1 MRTTTFSAQLRIL
14 LITYGMICGLCACGS
29 SVPDIPVNAPAWDS
43 SASQTT
49 VSETGEADAAGH
61 AGNTPTDNSSMDN
74 SPTDHLSK
82 DSLSTEAGASV
93 PASPTR
99 DATPVC
105 LVPNADGT
113 AVTSNDVAVIDYS
126 HMSDGYIC
134 ANYTGSCPKVKLRIT
149 GPDTIVYTYD
159 LHGGGYETF
168 PLSSGDGYYDVTIYE
183 NISGTNYATCLY
195 ADLEVQ
201 ITNEFGPFLYPNQYV
216 NFNANSKVVAKGQEL
231 AEGATS
237 DLDVITSIY
246 DYITENITYDYDKAS
261 DPPTGYTS
269 DVDTILASGTGI
281 CLDYAAVMASML
293 RSQRIPT
300 RLEVGYA
307 QDAYHAW
314 ISVYTADTGW
324 LNGIIEFD
332 GNVWTLVDPTF
343 GANTDDKTLKKFIG
357 NGTNYVLQK
366 MY

>member
-1 MRTTTFSAQLRIL
+1 MQIPGSFARLRIL
-14 LITYGMICGLCACGS
+14 LITYCIMAGLCACGS
-29 SVPDIPVNAPAWDS
+29 ASDSLPAAAPATDTYDDQS
-43 SASQTT
+43 PAVPASAD
-49 VSETGEADAAGH
+49 TGTA
-61 AGNTPTDNSSMDN
+61 
-74 SPTDHLSK
+74 
-82 DSLSTEAGASV
+82 STEA
-93 PASPTR
+93 ASPETENAASAESLR

-105 LVPNADGT
+105 LVPKADGSQ
-113 AVTSNDVAVIDYS
+113 VTSNDVAVIDYS

-134 ANYTGSCPKVKLRIT
+134 ASYTGTCPKVKLRIT

-159 LHGGGYETF
+159 LHGNGYETF

-195 ADLEVQ
+195 ADLDVQ
-201 ITNEFGPFLYPNQYV
+201 ITDTFGPFLYPNQYV
-216 NFNANSKVVAKGQEL
+216 NFNADSKVVAKGQEL
-231 AEGATS
+231 AEGASS
-237 DLDVITSIY
+237 DLEVITRVY
-246 DYITENITYDYDKAS
+246 DYITQNITYDYAKAS

-269 DVDTILASGTGI
+269 DVDAILTSGTGI

-343 GANTDDKTLKKFIG
+343 GANTDDKALKKFIG
-357 NGTNYVLQK
+357 DGTNYILQK

>member
-1 MRTTTFSAQLRIL
+1 MRIPKSSALLRIL
-14 LITYGMICGLCACGS
+14 LITYCTTLSLCACGS
-29 SVPDIPVNAPAWDS
+29 GSDSTSVMASATDPVVEQPA
-43 SASQTT
+43 ASQSSPDTDGAQPA
-49 VSETGEADAAGH
+49 VPSAEAE
-61 AGNTPTDNSSMDN
+61 S
-74 SPTDHLSK
+74 
-82 DSLSTEAGASV
+82 SV
-93 PASPTR
+93 PAVPLR

-105 LVPNADGT
+105 LVPQADGITT
-113 AVTSNDVAVIDYS
+113 ASNDVAVIDYS
-126 HMSDGYIC
+126 HMSDGYVC
-134 ANYTGSCPKVKLRIT
+134 ANYTGTCPKVKLRIT
-149 GPDTIVYTYD
+149 GPDTVVYTYD

-201 ITNEFGPFLYPNQYV
+201 ITDAFSPFLYPNQYV
-216 NFNANSKVVAKGQEL
+216 NFTADSKVVAKGQEL
-231 AEGATS
+231 AEGASS
-237 DLDVITSIY
+237 DLEVITRVY
-246 DYITENITYDYDKAS
+246 DYITQNITYDYDKAS
-261 DPPTGYTS
+261 DPPTGYTA
-269 DVDTILASGTGI
+269 DVDSILTSGTGI

-357 NGTNYVLQK
+357 DGSNYILQK

>member
-1 MRTTTFSAQLRIL
+1 MRIPRSSARLRIL
-14 LITYGMICGLCACGS
+14 LITYCTTLSLCACGS
-29 SVPDIPVNAPAWDS
+29 GSDSTSVMASAADPVVEQPA
-43 SASQTT
+43 ASQSSPDTDGAQPA
-49 VSETGEADAAGH
+49 VPSAEAE
-61 AGNTPTDNSSMDN
+61 S
-74 SPTDHLSK
+74 
-82 DSLSTEAGASV
+82 SV
-93 PASPTR
+93 PAVPLR

-105 LVPNADGT
+105 LVPQADGITT
-113 AVTSNDVAVIDYS
+113 ASNDVAVIDYS
-126 HMSDGYIC
+126 HMSDGYVC
-134 ANYTGSCPKVKLRIT
+134 ANYTGTCPKVKLRIT
-149 GPDTIVYTYD
+149 GPDTVVYTYD

-201 ITNEFGPFLYPNQYV
+201 ITDAFSPFLYPNQYV
-216 NFNANSKVVAKGQEL
+216 NFTADSKVVAKGQEL
-231 AEGATS
+231 AEGASS
-237 DLDVITSIY
+237 DLEVITRVY
-246 DYITENITYDYDKAS
+246 DYITQNITYDYDKAS
-261 DPPTGYTS
+261 DPPTGYTA
-269 DVDTILASGTGI
+269 DVDSILTSGTGI

-357 NGTNYVLQK
+357 DGSNYILQK

>member
-1 MRTTTFSAQLRIL
+1 MQIPGSFARLRIL
-14 LITYGMICGLCACGS
+14 LITYCIMAGLCACGS
-29 SVPDIPVNAPAWDS
+29 ASDSLPAVAPATDTYDDQS
-43 SASQTT
+43 PAVPASADTDT
-49 VSETGEADAAGH
+49 VSPEAA
-61 AGNTPTDNSSMDN
+61 
-74 SPTDHLSK
+74 
-82 DSLSTEAGASV
+82 STEAESTA
-93 PASPTR
+93 PAKPLR

-105 LVPNADGT
+105 LVPHADGT
-113 AVTSNDVAVIDYS
+113 AVVSNDVAVIDYS

-134 ANYTGSCPKVKLRIT
+134 ASYTGTCPKVKLRIT

-159 LHGGGYETF
+159 LHGNGYETF

-201 ITNEFGPFLYPNQYV
+201 ISDTFGPFLYPNQYV
-216 NFNANSKVVAKGQEL
+216 NFNADSKVVAKGQEL
-231 AEGATS
+231 AEGASS
-237 DLDVITSIY
+237 DLEVITRVY
-246 DYITENITYDYDKAS
+246 DYITQNITYDYAKAS

-269 DVDTILASGTGI
+269 DVDAILTSGTGI

-343 GANTDDKTLKKFIG
+343 GANTDDKALKKFIG
-357 NGTNYVLQK
+357 DGSNYILQK

>member
-1 MRTTTFSAQLRIL
+1 MLIPGSFARLRIL
-14 LITYGMICGLCACGS
+14 LITYCIMAGLCACGS
-29 SVPDIPVNAPAWDS
+29 ASDSLPAAAPA
-43 SASQTT
+43 
-49 VSETGEADAAGH
+49 
-61 AGNTPTDNSSMDN
+61 TDTYDDQ
-74 SPTDHLSK
+74 SP
-82 DSLSTEAGASV
+82 AV
-93 PASPTR
+93 PASADTGTASPEAASPETESTAPAESLR

-105 LVPNADGT
+105 LVPQADGT
-113 AVTSNDVAVIDYS
+113 AVVSNDVAVIDYS

-134 ANYTGSCPKVKLRIT
+134 ASYTGTCPKVKLRIT

-159 LHGGGYETF
+159 LHGNGYETF

-201 ITNEFGPFLYPNQYV
+201 IRDTFGPFLYPNQYV
-216 NFNANSKVVAKGQEL
+216 NFNADSKVVAKGQEL
-231 AEGATS
+231 AEGASS
-237 DLDVITSIY
+237 DLEVITRVY
-246 DYITENITYDYDKAS
+246 DYITQNITYDYAKAS

-269 DVDTILASGTGI
+269 DVDAILTSGTGI

-314 ISVYTADTGW
+314 ISIYTADTGW

-343 GANTDDKTLKKFIG
+343 GANTDDKALKKFIG
-357 NGTNYVLQK
+357 DGTNYILQK

>member
-1 MRTTTFSAQLRIL
+1 MQIPGYFARLRIL
-14 LITYGMICGLCACGS
+14 LITYCITAGLCACGS
-29 SVPDIPVNAPAWDS
+29 ASDSLPAAAPA
-43 SASQTT
+43 
-49 VSETGEADAAGH
+49 
-61 AGNTPTDNSSMDN
+61 TDTYDDQ
-74 SPTDHLSK
+74 SP
-82 DSLSTEAGASV
+82 AV
-93 PASPTR
+93 PASADTGTASPEAASPETESTTPAEALR

-105 LVPNADGT
+105 LVPKADGSQ
-113 AVTSNDVAVIDYS
+113 VTSNDVAVIDYS

-134 ANYTGSCPKVKLRIT
+134 ASYTGTCPKVKLRIT

-159 LHGGGYETF
+159 LHGNGYETF

-195 ADLEVQ
+195 ADLDVQ
-201 ITNEFGPFLYPNQYV
+201 ITDTFRPFLYPNQYV
-216 NFNANSKVVAKGQEL
+216 NFNADSKVVAKGQEL
-231 AEGATS
+231 AEGASS
-237 DLDVITSIY
+237 DLEVITRVY
-246 DYITENITYDYDKAS
+246 DYITQNITYDYAKAS

-269 DVDTILASGTGI
+269 DVDAILTSGTGI

-343 GANTDDKTLKKFIG
+343 GANTDDKALKKFIG
-357 NGTNYVLQK
+357 DGTNYILQK

>member
-1 MRTTTFSAQLRIL
+1 MRIPKSSALLRIL
-14 LITYGMICGLCACGS
+14 LITYCTTFSLCACGS
-29 SVPDIPVNAPAWDS
+29 GSDSTSVMASAADPVVEQPA
-43 SASQTT
+43 ASQSSPDTDGAQPA
-49 VSETGEADAAGH
+49 VPSAEAE
-61 AGNTPTDNSSMDN
+61 S
-74 SPTDHLSK
+74 
-82 DSLSTEAGASV
+82 SV
-93 PASPTR
+93 PAVPLR

-105 LVPNADGT
+105 LVPQADGITT
-113 AVTSNDVAVIDYS
+113 ASNDVAVIDYS
-126 HMSDGYIC
+126 HMSDGYVC
-134 ANYTGSCPKVKLRIT
+134 ANYTGTCPKVKLRIT
-149 GPDTIVYTYD
+149 GPDTVVYTYD

-201 ITNEFGPFLYPNQYV
+201 ITDAFSPFLYPNQYV
-216 NFNANSKVVAKGQEL
+216 NFTADSKVVAKGQEL
-231 AEGATS
+231 AEGASS
-237 DLDVITSIY
+237 DLEVITRVY
-246 DYITENITYDYDKAS
+246 DYITQNITYDYDKAS
-261 DPPTGYTS
+261 DPPTGYTA
-269 DVDTILASGTGI
+269 DVDSILTSGTGI

-357 NGTNYVLQK
+357 DGSNYILQK

>member
-1 MRTTTFSAQLRIL
+1 MQTHISSAHVRIL
-14 LITYGMICGLCACGS
+14 LITYGIILGLCACGS
-29 SVPDIPVNAPAWDS
+29 ASDSQPVNAPADNMHTDQTDILPS
-43 SASQTT
+43 SANA
-49 VSETGEADAAGH
+49 ETA
-61 AGNTPTDNSSMDN
+61 
-74 SPTDHLSK
+74 SPATLPMETL
-82 DSLSTEAGASV
+82 DSAPTEAL
-93 PASPTR
+93 R

-105 LVPNADGT
+105 LVPHADGT
-113 AVTSNDVAVIDYS
+113 AVASNDVAVIDYS

-134 ANYTGSCPKVKLRIT
+134 ADYTGTCPKVKLRIT

-201 ITNEFGPFLYPNQYV
+201 ITDTFGPFLYPNQYV
-216 NFNANSKVVAKGQEL
+216 NFNADSKVVAKGQEL
-231 AEGATS
+231 AEGASS
-237 DLDVITSIY
+237 DLEVITRIY
-246 DYITENITYDYDKAS
+246 DYITRNITYDYDKAS

-269 DVDTILASGTGI
+269 DVDAILASGTGI

-343 GANTDDKTLKKFIG
+343 GANTDNKTLKKFIG
-357 NGTNYVLQK
+357 DGTNYILQK